1 MERNFAKS
9 ILSFIIEFP
18 AQGTEGE
25 ITLSKEMRRPPI
37 VGRYT
42 QEEVALATRNSGM
55 PLEALR
61 YDLTPAG
68 LHYLLIHFDIP
79 AADAATWQLRI
90 DGLVSRPQAFS
101 LAELRRMP
109 GSTVRVTMECAG
121 NGRGQISPR
130 YPSMPWL
137 EEGVSTA
144 EWTGVSLSTLL
155 KEAELKPSARE
166 IVFHGADRG
175 IDRGIEHAFSRS
187 LVVPEALREH
197 VLVAHAM
204 NGQPLLPQHG
214 APLRLVVPDWYGMA
228 SVKWLERIEV
238 IDRPFD
244 GVQQARSYHFRAAPG
259 EAGVPCTRMRVN
271 SLMAPPGIP
280 DFYGRMRTV
289 DAGWLEISGR
299 AWSGNA
305 PIRRVEF
312 AADGAWQEADIDA
325 LAGDHAWR
333 RWRARWH
340 AAPGAHEL
348 RCRATDETGAVQ
360 PLESPWD
367 VTGFGNNASQRVEVN
382 VR

>member
-1 MERNFAKS
+1 MSAEN
-9 ILSFIIEFP
+9 
-18 AQGTEGE
+18 
-25 ITLSKEMRRPPI
+25 RRPPI

-42 QEEVALATRNSGM
+42 QEEVALASRNSGM

-79 AADAATWQLRI
+79 AADVATWRLRVG
-90 DGLVSRPQAFS
+90 GLVSKPLVFS
-101 LAELRRMP
+101 VAELQRRRAK
-109 GSTVRVTMECAG
+109 TVRVTMECAG
-121 NGRGQISPR
+121 NGRGQVSPR

-144 EWTGVSLSTLL
+144 EWTGIALADLL
-155 KEAELKPSARE
+155 QEAGIPESARE

-187 LVVPEALREH
+187 LTIAESSRDD
-197 VLVAHAM
+197 VLVAYAM
-204 NGQPLLPQHG
+204 NGDPLLPQHG

-244 GVQQARSYHFRAAPG
+244 GVQQALSYHFRSVQG
-259 EAGVPCTRMRVN
+259 GKGVPCARMRVN

-280 DFYGRMRTV
+280 DYYGRRRTV
-289 DAGWLEISGR
+289 DAGVVGILGR
-299 AWSGNA
+299 AWSGDGPVRRIEFSVDGEWQDAVLDA
-305 PIRRVEF
+305 P
-312 AADGAWQEADIDA
+312 AGA
-325 LAGDHAWR
+325 HAWR
-333 RWRARWH
+333 RWSARWN
-340 AAPGAHEL
+340 AAPGAHQL
-348 RCRATDETGAVQ
+348 RCRATDATGAIQ
-360 PLESPWD
+360 PLEPPWD
-367 VTGFGNNASQRVEVN
+367 VTGFGNNAAQKVEVV